1 MAAIR
6 QMWAALVFKIFYM
19 VCSSGAASYT
29 RNLSVELNPGSLA
42 PPPGGDLLHVRA
54 VGDNDTL
61 HFLFC
66 SQGTPALLLVHTNVT
81 FSNVSVDWPRFLSR
95 NGSGSLRVEPAS
107 SILSRTALIFSRLLE
122 YNDVNNTAEVPLDLF
137 PPYQL
142 RNITWSA
149 MELSGAAARLCGDV
163 AQGSICLHLTVFERE
178 GRDEIWPRLLHTA
191 NTSQVAVQLDGLSP
205 RSERSRFFLE
215 LQAVGGV
222 SPLNAVEVHRS
233 INDEFTPSVFKV
245 SEWTSGDGSSANE
258 RSFVLW
264 KQVAYR
270 RSPPAL
276 EDASPCRHSN
286 PWRQSG
292 QALTEAGGL
301 ALAFFAAEDSVF
313 RLNISFG
320 VADEPFYDATK
331 FLSWTAAV
339 GVGLPPADT
348 FSPLVVAIMAVGLGA
363 PLVMLLMGGVYMCL
377 RKRSPVTGYEP
388 IN

>member
-19 VCSSGAASYT
+19 
-29 RNLSVELNPGSLA
+29 LSVELNPGSLA

-107 SILSRTALIFSRLLE
+107 SILSRTALIFSR
-122 YNDVNNTAEVPLDLF
+122 
-137 PPYQL
+137 L

-264 KQVAYR
+264 KQ
-270 RSPPAL
+270 
-276 EDASPCRHSN
+276 
-286 PWRQSG
+286 SG